1 VILAE
6 ITHLL
11 TARAARGSI
20 HPHGDGASIAL
31 CVEGGAMRGVV
42 SAGMVSGL
50 EELGLVNAFDAVYGS
65 SAGAV
70 NAAYFLAGQARMG
83 TAIYYEDINTR
94 HFIDLWRTFR
104 GRPIV
109 NLGFLL
115 DEVSMKRKILD
126 TARVLA
132 SPTPLAVLATDA
144 ETAEAAVFRGF
155 QDGADLLMAM
165 RAGSTMPVTAGH
177 PCEYRGRRYLDA
189 SLSEPIPVPSAEADN
204 HTHILVLLTR
214 PSGETRR
221 LSAFDRYYV
230 LPRLA
235 RMSRLLAHKYRDRI
249 GPYSALVER
258 INASGR
264 AGTTPGEP
272 AIAGLRPAGDVIS
285 ILERRQEVLVAGAE
299 QGYRAVMHAFGR

>member
-1 VILAE
+1 
-6 ITHLL
+6 
-11 TARAARGSI
+11 
-20 HPHGDGASIAL
+20 
-31 CVEGGAMRGVV
+31 MRGVV
-42 SAGMVSGL
+42 SAGMVSAL

-94 HFIDLWRTFR
+94 HFIDLWRMFR

-115 DEVSMKRKILD
+115 EEVSVKRKILD

-144 ETAEAAVFRGF
+144 DTAEAAVLRDF
-155 QDGADLLMAM
+155 QNGADLLLAM

-177 PCEYRGRRYLDA
+177 PCEYLGRRYLDA
-189 SLSEPIPVPSAEADN
+189 SLSEPIPVPSAEADH

-230 LPRLA
+230 LPRLT
-235 RMSRLLAHKYRDRI
+235 RLSRRLAHKYRDRI
-249 GPYSALVER
+249 GPYNALVER
-258 INASGR
+258 INASAR
-264 AGTTPGEP
+264 AGSAAGGA
-272 AIAGLRPAGDVIS
+272 AITGLRPTGGTIG
-285 ILERRQEVLVAGAE
+285 ILERRRDVLIDGAE
-299 QGYRAVMHAFGR
+299 RGRRAAMAAFGR